1 MSRGPLL
8 CVAACPRAPRLSAL
22 KPADALTRHALLPV
36 MDTESPQRSQSHFLL
51 INRALAFCQG
61 FLGVFRRCFE
71 DAGGG
76 GALPGSDV
84 REGKGLTCMCVRE
97 HVCIC
102 ACMCVCRGM
111 CAYVPVRVCCAR
123 MHLQASTAGV
133 LTSGCCHHHVCSLLL
148 PRGPLCS
155 HPLSKKGC
163 CAKSL
168 SFEAEAKTGRGHFL
182 ENHKPSWSFFHFK
195 NL

>member
-76 GALPGSDV
+76 GGLPGSDV

-97 HVCIC
+97 HVSARVCTCKCKWVSVHVYVC
-102 ACMCVCRGM
+102 ACA
-111 CAYVPVRVCCAR
+111 CAHIC
-123 MHLQASTAGV
+123 
-133 LTSGCCHHHVCSLLL
+133 
-148 PRGPLCS
+148 
-155 HPLSKKGC
+155 
-163 CAKSL
+163 
-168 SFEAEAKTGRGHFL
+168 E
-182 ENHKPSWSFFHFK
+182 
-195 NL
+195 

>member
-51 INRALAFCQG
+51 INRAFAFSQG

-76 GALPGSDV
+76 GGLCYV
-84 REGKGLTCMCVRE
+84 REGKGLTCTCVRE
-97 HVCIC
+97 HVSARVCTCKCKCVSVHVYVC
-102 ACMCVCRGM
+102 ACA
-111 CAYVPVRVCCAR
+111 CAQIC
-123 MHLQASTAGV
+123 
-133 LTSGCCHHHVCSLLL
+133 
-148 PRGPLCS
+148 
-155 HPLSKKGC
+155 
-163 CAKSL
+163 
-168 SFEAEAKTGRGHFL
+168 E
-182 ENHKPSWSFFHFK
+182 
-195 NL
+195 

>member
-97 HVCIC
+97 HVSARVCTCKCKCVSVHVYVC
-102 ACMCVCRGM
+102 ACA
-111 CAYVPVRVCCAR
+111 CAHIC
-123 MHLQASTAGV
+123 
-133 LTSGCCHHHVCSLLL
+133 
-148 PRGPLCS
+148 
-155 HPLSKKGC
+155 
-163 CAKSL
+163 
-168 SFEAEAKTGRGHFL
+168 E
-182 ENHKPSWSFFHFK
+182 
-195 NL
+195 